1 MALLTPT
8 QIQRIKEHMT
18 DDRSVLIKKFKAKKT
33 PYETR
38 SISLNELDDY
48 LSEGWEEISTSKHK
62 AKIQKLK
69 PIDIRFE
76 DDIWCMFYNLGFR
89 ILNYDENLVI
99 PWGKNSEDR
108 HQIDVVAVGEE
119 AIFVVECKAT
129 ENIKQA
135 SFKKGFCGI

>member
-1 MALLTPT
+1 M
-8 QIQRIKEHMT
+8 
-18 DDRSVLIKKFKAKKT
+18 
-33 PYETR
+33 
-38 SISLNELDDY
+38 NELDDY
-48 LSEGWEEISTSKHK
+48 LSEGWEEVSTSKHK

-89 ILNYDENLVI
+89 ILNYDEKLVI
-99 PWGKNSEDR
+99 QWGKSSEER

-129 ENIKQA
+129 ENIKQ
-135 SFKKGFCGI
+135 SFFQERDRRNLPLQRWGNACFKRNLWSREKGEVHLRHKKLYIS

>member
-8 QIQRIKEHMT
+8 QIQSIKEQMT
-18 DDRSVLIKKFKAKKT
+18 DVPSVLTKKFKAKKT

-38 SISLNELDDY
+38 SISLNELEGY
-48 LSEGWEEISTSKHK
+48 LSEGWEEVSTSKHK
-62 AKIQKLK
+62 AKIQKL
-69 PIDIRFE
+69 RFE

-99 PWGKNSEDR
+99 PWSKNSEDR
-108 HQIDVVAVGEE
+108 HQIDIVAVGEE

-129 ENIKQA
+129 ENIKHI
-135 SFKKGFCGI
+135 FL